1 MDNVTRSYS
10 LVIKYRNRQKVIF
23 NGSVI
28 NMFTTCRQLESKNT
42 NVVML
47 FLFQTQHRNPLQEAF
62 FYYICM
68 LIS

>member
-10 LVIKYRNRQKVIF
+10 LVTKYRNRQKVIF
-23 NGSVI
+23 NESVI
-28 NMFTTCRQLESKNT
+28 NIFTTCRQLESKNT

-47 FLFQTQHRNPLQEAF
+47 FLFQTQHRNPLEEAL

>member
-10 LVIKYRNRQKVIF
+10 LVTKYRNRQKVIF
-23 NGSVI
+23 NESVI
-28 NMFTTCRQLESKNT
+28 NIFTTCRQLESKNT

-47 FLFQTQHRNPLQEAF
+47 FLVQTQHRNPLQEAF